1 MTPETNKVLIA
12 DNLEQA
18 IEYAINSDMTINQ
31 FNYIVRELEEHKM
44 IKLNNDTFILIKKL
58 KAKHN
63 ETTRN

>member
-18 IEYAINSDMTINQ
+18 IEYAINSDMTVNQ

-44 IKLNNDTFILIKKL
+44 IKLNNDTFILIKK
-58 KAKHN
+58 
-63 ETTRN
+63 